1 MSVYKGIM
9 TKKAE
14 LLTSCF
20 GLGRI
25 SVAPGTFGSLVPVVL
40 YQVLGYLWP
49 EANPWVM
56 GLLLIFGV
64 WVSLQYGPAAIAAGG
79 GTLPESFV
87 ADKLA
92 GQALVMFVITL
103 FWPEQICNSMA
114 LGFALYRGFDIFL
127 PWPCG
132 RLGKLSGGLGVAA
145 DDLMAGAYAAIVA
158 VIVINTMPVC
168 FG

>member
-1 MSVYKGIM
+1 M
-9 TKKAE
+9 KKE
-14 LLTSCF
+14 QWLTSCF

-25 SVAPGTFGSLVPVVL
+25 PVAPGTFGSLVPVVL

-49 EANPWVM
+49 AANPYIM
-56 GLLLIFGV
+56 GLLLVFGV
-64 WVSLQYGPAAIAAGG
+64 WVCLQYGPGAIAAGG
-79 GTLPESFV
+79 GILPASFV
-87 ADKLA
+87 ADKMA

-114 LGFALYRGFDIFL
+114 LGFALYRLFDIFL

-132 RLGKLSGGLGVAA
+132 WFGKLGGGLGVLA
-145 DDLMAGAYAAIVA
+145 DDLMAGVYAASVA
-158 VIVINTMPVC
+158 VIVIYTMPVC